1 MKTNFERRVLP
12 NGLTLLLRRD
22 DQTRMGCLNLM
33 VRVGS
38 RDENPDQTGF
48 AHLFEHL
55 MFSGS
60 KHVPSYDQVAQSM
73 GAENNAFTSN
83 DLTNYYLTFPAPQ
96 LEVALWLE
104 SDRMGFPLIDQKAL
118 DTQKQVVVEEFKERY
133 LNQPYGDA
141 WLELRDLAYQV
152 HPYRWATIG
161 KEISHIEQATLE
173 QVQSFRRRFYAP
185 DQMILGINGPY
196 DLPQVEEWV
205 TRWFGEMEPSG
216 AERPSYAAEPQPTG
230 IRRRE
235 KHGAYPAPALY
246 MAFPM
251 PGRASEDYHACDL
264 ITDVLS
270 RGQSSRLFRGLVMD
284 RPMFSD
290 LNAYVTGDMDP
301 GLLVVSG
308 HCAQGISI
316 DDAENAVWEELYKIA
331 NHGPSQD
338 ELNKSL
344 NQIEASLVMGRTNGL
359 NVAMNLCYF
368 EYLSQAE
375 DLDREIEAYRKV
387 TPDRVRAM
395 AELLLKPERASILRY
410 LPNEQD
416 NHG

>member
-38 RDENPDQTGF
+38 RDESPDQTGF

-104 SDRMGFPLIDQKAL
+104 SDRMGFPIIDQKAL
-118 DTQKQVVVEEFKERY
+118 DTQKHVVVEEFKERY

-173 QVQSFRRRFYAP
+173 QVQAFRRRFYAP

-196 DLPQVEEWV
+196 NLPQVEEWV
-205 TRWFGEMEPSG
+205 TRWFGELEPSG

-235 KHGAYPAPALY
+235 KHGATLHRP
-246 MAFPM
+246 
-251 PGRASEDYHACDL
+251 C
-264 ITDVLS
+264 TW
-270 RGQSSRLFRGLVMD
+270 LFRC
-284 RPMFSD
+284 R
-290 LNAYVTGDMDP
+290 
-301 GLLVVSG
+301 
-308 HCAQGISI
+308 
-316 DDAENAVWEELYKIA
+316 AE
-331 NHGPSQD
+331 PR
-338 ELNKSL
+338 
-344 NQIEASLVMGRTNGL
+344 RTIMP
-359 NVAMNLCYF
+359 A
-368 EYLSQAE
+368 
-375 DLDREIEAYRKV
+375 I
-387 TPDRVRAM
+387 
-395 AELLLKPERASILRY
+395 
-410 LPNEQD
+410 
-416 NHG
+416 

>member
-1 MKTNFERRVLP
+1 
-12 NGLTLLLRRD
+12 
-22 DQTRMGCLNLM
+22 MGCLNLM

-38 RDENPDQTGF
+38 RDEYPDQTGF

-60 KHVPSYDQVAQSM
+60 RHVPSYDQVAQNM
-73 GAENNAFTSN
+73 GADNNAFTSN

-96 LEVALWLE
+96 LEMALWLE
-104 SDRMGFPLIDQKAL
+104 SDRMGFPLMNSKAL

-173 QVQSFRRRFYAP
+173 QVQDFRQRFYAP
-185 DQMILGINGPY
+185 DQMIVGINGPY
-196 DLPQVEEWV
+196 DIKRVEEWV
-205 TRWFGEMEPSG
+205 TRWFADLEPSG
-216 AERPSYAAEPQPTG
+216 FERPAYPKEPTPAG

-235 KHGAYPAPALY
+235 KQGVFPAPAVY

-251 PGRASEDYHACDL
+251 PGRASGDYHACDL

-284 RPMFSD
+284 RPVFSD

-308 HCAQGISI
+308 HCARGISI

-331 NHGPSQD
+331 NHGPSHN
-338 ELNKSL
+338 ELTKSL
-344 NQIEASLVMGRTNGL
+344 NQVEASLVMGRTNGL

-368 EYLSQAE
+368 EYLSKAE
-375 DLDREIEAYRKV
+375 DLDREIEAYRQV
-387 TPDRVRAM
+387 TAERVQEM
-395 AELLLKPERASILRY
+395 AAQLLRPEKAAILRY
-410 LPNEQD
+410 IPIEPEPATVTD
-416 NHG
+416 A

>member
-1 MKTNFERRVLP
+1 MI
-12 NGLTLLLRRD
+12 
-22 DQTRMGCLNLM
+22 
-33 VRVGS
+33 RVGS
-38 RDENPDQTGF
+38 RDEYPDQTGF

-60 KHVPSYDQVAQSM
+60 RHVPSYDQVAQNM
-73 GAENNAFTSN
+73 GADNNAFTSN

-96 LEVALWLE
+96 LEMALWLE
-104 SDRMGFPLIDQKAL
+104 SDRMGFPLMDSKAL

-173 QVQSFRRRFYAP
+173 QVQDFRQRFYAP
-185 DQMILGINGPY
+185 DQMIVGINGPY
-196 DLPQVEEWV
+196 DIKRVEEWV
-205 TRWFGEMEPSG
+205 TRWFADLEPSG
-216 AERPSYAAEPQPTG
+216 FERPAYPKEPTPAG

-235 KHGAYPAPALY
+235 KQGVFPAPAVY

-251 PGRASEDYHACDL
+251 PGRASGDYHACDL

-284 RPMFSD
+284 RPVFSD

-308 HCAQGISI
+308 HCARGISV

-331 NHGPSQD
+331 NHGPSHN
-338 ELNKSL
+338 ELTKSL
-344 NQIEASLVMGRTNGL
+344 NQVEASLVMGRTNGL

-368 EYLSQAE
+368 EYLSKAE
-375 DLDREIEAYRKV
+375 DLDREIEAYRQV
-387 TPDRVRAM
+387 TAERVQEM
-395 AELLLKPERASILRY
+395 AAQLLRPEKAAILRY
-410 LPNEQD
+410 ISIEPGPATETD
-416 NHG
+416 A

>member
-1 MKTNFERRVLP
+1 
-12 NGLTLLLRRD
+12 
-22 DQTRMGCLNLM
+22 M

-38 RDENPDQTGF
+38 RDEYPDQTGF

-60 KHVPSYDQVAQSM
+60 RHVPSYDQVAQNM
-73 GAENNAFTSN
+73 GADNNAFTSN

-96 LEVALWLE
+96 LEMALWLE
-104 SDRMGFPLIDQKAL
+104 SDRMGFPLMDSKAL

-173 QVQSFRRRFYAP
+173 QVQDFRQRFYAP
-185 DQMILGINGPY
+185 DQMIVGINGPY
-196 DLPQVEEWV
+196 DIKRVEEWV
-205 TRWFGEMEPSG
+205 TRWFADLEPSG
-216 AERPSYAAEPQPTG
+216 FERPAYPKEPTPAG

-235 KHGAYPAPALY
+235 KQGVFPAPAVY

-251 PGRASEDYHACDL
+251 PGRASGDYHACDL

-284 RPMFSD
+284 RPVFSD

-308 HCAQGISI
+308 HCARGISV

-331 NHGPSQD
+331 NHGPSHN
-338 ELNKSL
+338 ELTKSL
-344 NQIEASLVMGRTNGL
+344 NQVEASLVMGRTNGL

-368 EYLSQAE
+368 EYLSKAE
-375 DLDREIEAYRKV
+375 DLDREIEAYRQV
-387 TPDRVRAM
+387 TAERVQEM
-395 AELLLKPERASILRY
+395 AAQLLRPEKAAILRY
-410 LPNEQD
+410 ISIEPGPATETD
-416 NHG
+416 A

>member
-1 MKTNFERRVLP
+1 MKTNFERRILP
-12 NGLTLLLRRD
+12 NGLTLLLRPD
-22 DQTRMGCLNLM
+22 YHTRMGCLNLL

-60 KHVPSYDQVAQSM
+60 QHVSSYDQVAQNM

-83 DLTNYYLTFPAPQ
+83 DLTNYYLTFPSPQ

-118 DTQKQVVVEEFKERY
+118 DTQKHVVVEEFKERY

-173 QVQSFRRRFYAP
+173 QVQEFRLKFYAP

-196 DLPQVEEWV
+196 EISKVEEWV
-205 TRWFGEMEPSG
+205 NRWFGDLKPSGTQRHSYTAEPS
-216 AERPSYAAEPQPTG
+216 PTG

-235 KHGAYPAPALY
+235 KFGAYPASALY

-251 PGRASEDYHACDL
+251 PGRASVDYHASDL

-284 RPMFSD
+284 KPIFSD

-308 HCAQGISI
+308 HCAQGVSV
-316 DDAENAVWEELYKIA
+316 DDAENAVWEQLYQMA
-331 NHGPSQD
+331 NQGPSHD
-338 ELNKSL
+338 ELTKSL

-375 DLDREIEAYRKV
+375 DLDREIECYRQV
-387 TPDRVRAM
+387 TAEHVKSM
-395 AELLLKPERASILRY
+395 AAQLLKPEKAAILRY
-410 LPNEQD
+410 TPSEHEGD
-416 NHG
+416 A

>member
-38 RDENPDQTGF
+38 RDESPDQTGF

-104 SDRMGFPLIDQKAL
+104 SDRMGFPIIDQKAL

-173 QVQSFRRRFYAP
+173 QVQAFRRRFYAP

-205 TRWFGEMEPSG
+205 THWFGELEQSG
-216 AERPSYAAEPQPTG
+216 VNRPSYAVEPQPTG

-235 KHGAYPAPALY
+235 KRGAYPAPALY

-251 PGRASEDYHACDL
+251 PGRTSEDYHACDL

-308 HCAQGISI
+308 HCAQGVSI

-375 DLDREIEAYRKV
+375 DLDGEIEAYRKV
-387 TPDRVRAM
+387 TPDRVRAL
-395 AELLLKPERASILRY
+395 AALLLKPERASILRY

-416 NHG
+416 DHG

>member
-1 MKTNFERRVLP
+1 
-12 NGLTLLLRRD
+12 
-22 DQTRMGCLNLM
+22 MGCLNLM

-173 QVQSFRRRFYAP
+173 QVQ
-185 DQMILGINGPY
+185 
-196 DLPQVEEWV
+196 
-205 TRWFGEMEPSG
+205 
-216 AERPSYAAEPQPTG
+216 
-230 IRRRE
+230 
-235 KHGAYPAPALY
+235 
-246 MAFPM
+246 AFLHHP
-251 PGRASEDYHACDL
+251 
-264 ITDVLS
+264 
-270 RGQSSRLFRGLVMD
+270 
-284 RPMFSD
+284 
-290 LNAYVTGDMDP
+290 
-301 GLLVVSG
+301 
-308 HCAQGISI
+308 
-316 DDAENAVWEELYKIA
+316 
-331 NHGPSQD
+331 
-338 ELNKSL
+338 
-344 NQIEASLVMGRTNGL
+344 
-359 NVAMNLCYF
+359 
-368 EYLSQAE
+368 
-375 DLDREIEAYRKV
+375 
-387 TPDRVRAM
+387 
-395 AELLLKPERASILRY
+395 
-410 LPNEQD
+410 
-416 NHG
+416 